1 MFKKIV
7 SNPQLPFWLIAFSAL
22 IVMTLPKL
30 IQDGMFMD
38 AMLYTSVAHN
48 LSKGIGT
55 FWFPV
60 FDLHNIINLPSFH
73 EHPPLVFAIQAVFF
87 RVLGD
92 SMYVERIYTFLTM
105 CITGLIICLFWKR
118 VYKNEKEL
126 QKLAWLPLIIWITIP
141 VCFWSYSN
149 NMQENTMG
157 IFTAVSILLS
167 LKYLQNPTDG
177 FLKWIFPG
185 ILIFL
190 ATLCKGFPGFFPI
203 TVPFLYWLIIKK
215 INFKKSLIYSL
226 ILILI
231 LIIIYVILF
240 LIPTSRES
248 LSIYLFKRA
257 FLRMSNVPTV
267 NSRFYILGQ
276 LFMEQLA
283 QILFVIIVIMIA
295 RFKKVNLEI
304 TNHIRLSIFFITI
317 GLSASIPLILT
328 LVQKS
333 FYFVPALPFF
343 AIGFSILIAPIVAN
357 FIIRINI
364 KTNQYKVFLITC
376 VLSSI
381 IIIIAFFMQIGKTSR
396 DKEMLHDVYLIG
408 HTVKNGSVISIP
420 DNTMWDEWSL
430 KCYLVRYCNINL
442 ENLKLE
448 NYYLLD
454 KSIKPKENILLGY
467 NKVNI
472 KTLKYDL
479 YKRK

>member
-1 MFKKIV
+1 
-7 SNPQLPFWLIAFSAL
+7 
-22 IVMTLPKL
+22 
-30 IQDGMFMD
+30 MD
-38 AMLYTSVAHN
+38 AMLYTSVSHN

-60 FDLHNIINLPSFH
+60 FDLYNIINLPSFH
-73 EHPPLVFAIQAVFF
+73 EHPPLIFGIQAIFFKVF
-87 RVLGD
+87 GD
-92 SMYVERIYTFLTM
+92 SMYVERFYTFLTM
-105 CITGLIICLFWKR
+105 CITGLIIYLFWKK
-118 VYKNEKEL
+118 VYKNEKEF

-157 IFTAVSILLS
+157 IFTAVSVLLS
-167 LKYLQNPTDG
+167 FNYLQNPKDR
-177 FLKWIFPG
+177 FVKWIFPG

-203 TVPFLYWLIIKK
+203 AVPFLYWLIIKK

-226 ILILI
+226 VLILSV
-231 LIIIYVILF
+231 IIIYTILF
-240 LIPTSRES
+240 LIPISRES

-257 FLRMSNVPTV
+257 FIRMTNIPTV

-283 QILFVIIVIMIA
+283 QILFVIIVILMA
-295 RFKKVNLEI
+295 KFKKVKLEI
-304 TNHIRLSIFFITI
+304 TNYVRLSIFFIAI
-317 GLSASIPLILT
+317 GLSASIPLMLT

-343 AIGFSILIAPIVAN
+343 AIGFSILIAPIVSN
-357 FIIRINI
+357 FIVWINI
-364 KTNQYKVFLITC
+364 KTNSYKIFFMTC
-376 VLSSI
+376 ALSFI

-408 HTVKNGSVISIP
+408 HTVKNCSVISIP
-420 DNTMWDEWSL
+420 DNTMWDEWGL
-430 KCYLVRYCNINL
+430 KCYLMRYCNIKL
-442 ENLKLE
+442 ENLKQE

-454 KSIKPKENILLGY
+454 KSIKPKSDILLGY

-472 KTLKYDL
+472 DLLKYDL